1 MPLDIHS
8 SLDVIPIVPH
18 IGYHDLYHIA
28 KYMNVQYIG
37 GNVLVFPINSQWIKY
52 FEDNN
57 INKYSL
63 ERTIGRHIL
72 FRFDKENNLIGFYT
86 DKSWHNSSVL
96 LNSEITKIQEC
107 IAKLHFINNTQSP
120 SYNLFKDPITM
131 ELLNQPYTASDGFTY
146 SGKTLY
152 DLFNPKLM
160 PIDYIPRSPFTR
172 EPLIRIDNE
181 HTTDYKYGMYGI
193 KNHLIQML
201 ISKLFE
207 DKITI
212 LEGGNKRNNK
222 RKSIKKH
229 SLKK

>member
-8 SLDVIPIVPH
+8 SLDVIPIEPN
-18 IGYHDLYHIA
+18 IGYYDLYHIA
-28 KYMNVQYIG
+28 KCMNVQHTG
-37 GNVLVFPINSQWIKY
+37 GNVLVFPINSHWIKY

-63 ERTIGRHIL
+63 ERTQGRHIL
-72 FRFDKENNLIGFYT
+72 FIFDGENHLIGFNT
-86 DKSWHNSSVL
+86 DISWHNSSVL
-96 LNSEITKIQEC
+96 LNSEVTKIQEC
-107 IAKLHFINNTQSP
+107 IARLHFINNSQSP
-120 SYNLFKDPITM
+120 SYEFFKDPVSF

-152 DLFNPKLM
+152 DIFNPTPV

-172 EPLIRIDNE
+172 ERLIRIDKE
-181 HTTDYKYGMYGI
+181 HTTDDHYGMYGI

-207 DKITI
+207 EKLTI
-212 LEGGNKRNNK
+212 LEGGSKYNNK
-222 RKSIKKH
+222 RKSRKH
-229 SLKK
+229 SFKKK

>member
-1 MPLDIHS
+1 MDLDIHA
-8 SLDVIPIVPH
+8 SLDVIPIQPY

-52 FEDNN
+52 FDDHN

-63 ERTIGRHIL
+63 ERTAGRHIL
-72 FRFDKENNLIGFYT
+72 FIFDGENNLIGFNT
-86 DKSWHNSSVL
+86 DISWHNGSVL
-96 LNSEITKIQEC
+96 LNSEVNKIQEC

-146 SGKTLY
+146 SAITLY
-152 DLFNPKLM
+152 NLFNPK
-160 PIDYIPRSPFTR
+160 PEPDNYIPRSPITR
-172 EPLIRIDNE
+172 EPLVILNREYTLED
-181 HTTDYKYGMYGI
+181 KYGRYGI
-193 KNHLIQML
+193 RNKFIQML

-207 DKITI
+207 DKLTI
-212 LEGGNKRNNK
+212 MEGGNKRNNK
-222 RKSIKKH
+222 RKSKKN
-229 SLKK
+229 SFKK